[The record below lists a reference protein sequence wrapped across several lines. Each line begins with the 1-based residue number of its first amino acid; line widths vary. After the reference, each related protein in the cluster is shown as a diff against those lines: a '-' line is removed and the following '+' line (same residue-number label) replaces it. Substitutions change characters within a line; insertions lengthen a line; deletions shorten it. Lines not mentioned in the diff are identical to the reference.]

1 MTKKYSSFKNHQ
13 LITESWRSFLNED
26 DGPEHALGKWAKMFP
41 SAAKALEAMGAKIED
56 IKKAIED
63 AQPEAGSPED
73 ELRRTIQSRGQGLYE
88 ADPVSEEEEK

>member
-13 LITESWRSFLNED
+13 LITESWRSFLTED

-56 IKKAIED
+56 IKKAIDD
-63 AQPEAGSPED
+63 AQPEDESPED
-73 ELRRTIQSRGQGLYE
+73 ELRRKMATYGSAGSISS
-88 ADPVSEEEEK
+88 DIMEEEK